1 MFMTIYGRAYNVLMK
16 KPLKLWAIS
25 LLGILLTSVLC
36 GLCGFAIPGLAL
48 AVSLLMNTSMT
59 MIYLRGYRGE
69 EVNTTMLFQCF
80 KDWNTIKRVT
90 LGLAWEA
97 LWVVLWSLIPFV
109 GWIFAIIRLYEY
121 RLTPY
126 ILVFEP
132 DVSITEAIKVSKERT
147 YGYKGQMFLA
157 DFAYLVAYI
166 IVNAILGALAGV
178 EAIGVLF
185 ALVQVVLSL
194 AFSALSPLFAGLV
207 QAAFYEEITAKLA
220 APGFCTGCGQ
230 PLAPGASF
238 CTNCGKPTR

>member
-1 MFMTIYGRAYNVLMK
+1 MFMTIYGRAFNVLMK

-36 GLCGFAIPGLAL
+36 ALCGVAIPGLAL
-48 AVSLLMNTSMT
+48 AVALLMSTSMT

-69 EVNTTMLFQCF
+69 EVTTTMLFQCF

-97 LWVVLWSLIPFV
+97 LWVFLWSLIPFV

-132 DVSITEAIKVSKERT
+132 DVAITEAIKVSKQRT

-157 DFAYLVAYI
+157 DFVYMI
-166 IVNAILGALAGV
+166 IVGIALGIIGALSGI
-178 EAIGVLF
+178 EAIGPLF
-185 ALVQVVLSL
+185 ALVYAVAYIAYVAL
-194 AFSALSPLFAGLV
+194 APLFAGLV

-220 APGFCTGCGQ
+220 NPGFCTGCGQ
-230 PLAPGASF
+230 PLAPGAAF
-238 CTNCGKPTR
+238 CTNCGKPSR